1 MRVTLDASVFVS
13 AYLASDVHHA
23 ISMKLLGAL
32 IENRIDLNVPVLV
45 LAEVAAA
52 LARNTRDTE
61 RGLAAKGMI
70 EQTPRLQIYPLS
82 LALGKKAAEF
92 ASTRFLRGAD
102 SVYVAVA
109 NATGS
114 VLVTLDD
121 EMRQR
126 ASEAIATLTPT
137 EWVSRKRSDS

>member
-23 ISMKLLGAL
+23 ISMKLLGTL
-32 IENRIDLNVPVLV
+32 IENKIDLNVPILV

-52 LARNTRDTE
+52 LARNTRETE

-70 EQTPRLQIYPLS
+70 EQMPRLQIYPLS
-82 LALGKKAAEF
+82 SALGKKAAEF

-102 SVYVAVA
+102 FVYWPWP
-109 NATGS
+109 
-114 VLVTLDD
+114 
-121 EMRQR
+121 MRQ
-126 ASEAIATLTPT
+126 AAFS
-137 EWVSRKRSDS
+137 SRWITR